1 MANEVTPE
9 SISANW
15 PLIQEVK
22 RKLGH
27 VHASSLSIL
36 ADTRLSLRKIDHISY
51 AFQKDVIRLEKPG
64 TLQDVVQTVTSVIL
78 HPLHVSLALKT
89 LGKGNLQSLAHDP
102 FP

>member
-36 ADTRLSLRKIDHISY
+36 ADTRLCLRKIDHISY
-51 AFQKDVIRLEKPG
+51 TFQKDVSAWRNQAPCRM
-64 TLQDVVQTVTSVIL
+64 
-78 HPLHVSLALKT
+78 
-89 LGKGNLQSLAHDP
+89 
-102 FP
+102 